1 MITIDGYEWDVPCD
15 VERAA
20 EMTPSEISGLM
31 LDRSYFNDVLGTYM
45 RYDLTLAVPPSRE
58 ADYATL
64 YETLT
69 APVDA
74 HSFVLPYN
82 QDTITLTA
90 RVESVQD
97 VLVYTRTRKQY
108 WRGIKFSVIANH
120 PTKTL
125 SLGEVISRGK
135 SPLPEVIGLPI
146 GSLYVLTED
155 GWEDADIPYANGVSF

>member
-15 VERAA
+15 IEREA

-45 RYDLTLAVPPSRE
+45 RYDVTLAVPPSRE

-69 APVDA
+69 DPVDA
-74 HSFVLPYN
+74 HMFVLPYN
-82 QDTITLTA
+82 QTTLNLTA
-90 RVESVQD
+90 RVENVQD
-97 VLVYTRTRKQY
+97 VLVYTTTRRQLWK
-108 WRGIKFSVIANH
+108 GIKFTVIANH
-120 PTKTL
+120 PTKSM
-125 SLGEVISRGK
+125 SLGKVIDRGK

-146 GSLYVLTED
+146 GTLYVLTEN
-155 GWEDADIPYANGVSF
+155 GWVDATIPYASGESF

>member
-15 VERAA
+15 IGREA
-20 EMTPSEISGLM
+20 EVTPSEISGLM

-45 RYDLTLAVPPSRE
+45 RYDVTLAVPPSRE

-69 APVDA
+69 DPVDA
-74 HSFVLPYN
+74 HMFVLPYN
-82 QDTITLTA
+82 QSTITLTA

-97 VLVYTRTRKQY
+97 VLVYTTSHKQL
-108 WRGIKFSVIANH
+108 WKGIKFTVIANH
-120 PTKTL
+120 PTKAM
-125 SLGEVISRGK
+125 SLGQVIERGK

-146 GSLYVLTED
+146 GTLYVLTED
-155 GWEDADIPYANGVSF
+155 GWVDASIPYASGESF